1 MRETPAYL
9 HMSRT
14 YEPLDEAGLAYT
26 HGDLATVL
34 PLLVLAQTR
43 LDRAIA
49 EVEREQAAGEVAA
62 LEQLLHEPPA
72 PEPRPA
78 APVRVRRMPA
88 LTHYEPRWS
97 ASCRACWWHH
107 TYPSHAVAVHAASQ
121 HVRHWLSREADAH
134 TGEEFPF

>member
-1 MRETPAYL
+1 
-9 HMSRT
+9 MSRT

-26 HGDLATVL
+26 HGDLANVL
-34 PLLVLAQTR
+34 PLLVLARTR

-62 LEQLLHEPPA
+62 LEQLLHATPA
-72 PEPRPA
+72 PEPRSA

-97 ASCRACWWHH
+97 ASCRTCWWHH
-107 TYPSHAVAVHAASQ
+107 TYLSHAAAMDAAVQ
-121 HVRHWLSREADAH
+121 HVRDWFVRGTCTHIS
-134 TGEEFPF
+134 EETPF